1 MADSFIML
9 ALGAFRFGLS
19 TAAYQNLERTS
30 AWRWESV
37 PRVGVRPAQ
46 QFVGPG
52 EDTVSMDGTIYPSF
66 RGGLGQLDAMRA
78 EADKGEALLLVDG
91 TGKVWGE
98 YCITEVRETQTVFFS
113 NGMPRKIDFSLSL
126 TMYGGTATGGT
137 SNV

>member
-1 MADSFIML
+1 MADSFVML
-9 ALGAFRFGLS
+9 ALGDFRFSLS
-19 TAAYQNLERTS
+19 TAAYQTLERTS

-37 PRVGVRPAQ
+37 ARVGVRPAQ
-46 QFVGPG
+46 QYVGPG
-52 EDTVSMDGTIYPSF
+52 EDTVSIDGTVYPSF

-126 TMYGGTATGGT
+126 TMYGG
-137 SNV
+137 